1 MTEIIPKISHVRPP
15 APRPGKAFAR
25 LTWEAFTAPRG
36 WPYRQPP
43 RASSRQDSRGVAP
56 QECSKAPRV
65 AGEGVVALVARV
77 DRWAAQLFPTSV
89 DPRGGWNGDLPRST
103 PAKTP
108 DLARSTPAKTPWRK
122 LRAGT
127 SGVVGQHLQTPF
139 SVRSQM
145 QDTSPKRLCV
155 SLSSP
160 PGSRPTSPQAD
171 APSGRTR
178 AIARWPSFF
187 RIEDTKKEFRLR
199 VKAQS
204 TSECAVWQLGA
215 ECGGK

>member
-1 MTEIIPKISHVRPP
+1 M
-15 APRPGKAFAR
+15 
-25 LTWEAFTAPRG
+25 
-36 WPYRQPP
+36 
-43 RASSRQDSRGVAP
+43 AP

-171 APSGRTR
+171 APSGWTR

-215 ECGGK
+215 ECGGKCAALCKTRCAGGHWCAMRHVGFQGEDPSLSNRR